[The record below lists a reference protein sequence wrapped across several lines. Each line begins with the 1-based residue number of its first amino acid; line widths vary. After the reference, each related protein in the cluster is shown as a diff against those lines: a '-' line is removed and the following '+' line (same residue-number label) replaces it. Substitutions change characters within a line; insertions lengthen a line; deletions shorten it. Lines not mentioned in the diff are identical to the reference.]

1 VTTRENLYENGLSG
15 QTLERIR
22 SPLFSRDKIKTV
34 LKQSLQTMK
43 SITLAFTVS
52 TTSVLLGII
61 GCAQT
66 NFDNPTTDPLGRSYC
81 APGTYDKSNTSG
93 RYYSPS
99 VDKCVEGKVFQKD
112 HELCVRGPYN
122 TGQVEQAI
130 NYNPKVDQC
139 IEGIVIPNTSAY
151 A

>member
-1 VTTRENLYENGLSG
+1 
-15 QTLERIR
+15 
-22 SPLFSRDKIKTV
+22 
-34 LKQSLQTMK
+34 MK

-139 IEGIVIPNTSAY
+139 IEGIVIPNTSGICLTWEGKNIVAREY
-151 A
+151 FKNYQACKDGKVVSK